1 VKLRYGVG
9 AVAIFAAALAA
20 CSSGGSSGGYT
31 PGGPTPIPKP
41 ATASTSAPLS
51 TTGTT
56 PVSLPAISNGSS
68 ATITL
73 PAVSGNATASV
84 TLQDTLPTGATHPQ
98 VVRRNPDDIGGGLV
112 TPLDYILISVSAPV
126 SLTSTPGFSFT
137 FESAPQT
144 TTYIAE
150 MDTSNAS
157 AGWNVVAGP
166 GTVSGNTVSFASQV
180 VAPPLTLEPGHTYV
194 FAIVATTS
202 PVTPAPPTIAPSTAA
217 SYTGSKT
224 VSYAYG
230 YDFDYPNPGPT
241 ATAPPTTLNYN
252 VSENLSVGNSKFPG
266 TSTAQLV
273 DEHIAETDSANV
285 STSSYTTDSWVSLAS
300 TNNSY
305 NELLYGQTVQ
315 EPSSA
320 NLPVLT
326 TLYNTPQIVD
336 ELPETNGASWSNNP
350 QSTVS
355 YSYASGDAG
364 TRTVANDG
372 TYTDVEQMG
381 PSSGGGTVTMT
392 ENADGS
398 GSITGPYYGDGFIQS
413 IAFSAPS
420 PAPSAT
426 PMLNVTL
433 TYSTFAQQC
442 CGYPAT
448 QTIPDYVWY
457 PYTSGQPLTFYNET
471 DSIKGNAALPA
482 SCKSSPYS
490 QVTDVKR
497 TIKTL
502 DTVVGDMDTTTM
514 DSYDFQGFPVC
525 LVTNDVLSYAYNEE
539 GTTPYT
545 IYIGTQLG
553 LMTVTTNESLVIQN
567 TPATSSTSS
576 ARVRTQEVAQ
586 AHAFVAALQGHVLT
600 SLARDR
606 AAHIRS
612 FIQALKQSRS
622 VRSATVHGG
631 HR

>member
-1 VKLRYGVG
+1 MKLRYGVG
-9 AVAIFAAALAA
+9 AVAVLAAALAA

-31 PGGPTPIPKP
+31 PAGPTPIPKP
-41 ATASTSAPLS
+41 ATASTSTPLS

-56 PVSLPAISNGSS
+56 PISLPAISNGST

-73 PAVSGNATASV
+73 PAVSGNATANI
-84 TLQDTLPTGATHPQ
+84 TLQDTLPTGATQPQ
-98 VVRRNPDDIGGGLV
+98 AVRRKPDSIGGGLV
-112 TPLDYILISVSAPV
+112 TPLDYVLISVSSAI

-137 FESAPQT
+137 FASAPQT

-166 GTVSGNTVSFASQV
+166 GTTNGNTVSFASQV
-180 VAPPLTLEPGHTYV
+180 IAPPLTLEPGHTYV
-194 FAIVATTS
+194 FALVATSS
-202 PVTPAPPTIAPSTAA
+202 PVTPAPPTIAPNTAA
-217 SYTGSKT
+217 SYAGSKS
-224 VSYAYG
+224 VSYMYG

-241 ATAPPTTLNYN
+241 ATAPPTMLNYN
-252 VSENLSVGNSKFPG
+252 VNTTVSVGSSKFPG

-273 DEHIAETDSANV
+273 DENIVETDSGNLSN
-285 STSSYTTDSWVSLAS
+285 STYTTDSWVSLAS
-300 TNNSY
+300 SNSSY

-315 EPSSA
+315 EPSSS
-320 NLPVLT
+320 NQPVLT

-355 YSYASGDAG
+355 YSYESGDKG

-372 TYTDVEQMG
+372 TYSDVEQMG
-381 PSSGGGTVTMT
+381 PSSGGGSVTMT

-442 CGYPAT
+442 CGYPAA
-448 QTIPDYVWY
+448 QVIPDYVWY
-457 PYTSGQPLTFYNET
+457 PYTQGQPLTFYKET
-471 DSIKGNAALPA
+471 DSVKSSATLPA

-490 QVTDVKR
+490 HVTDVNR
-497 TIKTL
+497 TITTL
-502 DTVVGDMDTTTM
+502 DTVVGDVDTTSM
-514 DSYDFQGFPVC
+514 DSYDFNGFPVC
-525 LVTNDVLSYAYNEE
+525 LVTNDVLNYAYNEE

-553 LMTVTTNESLVIQN
+553 LMTVTTNETLVIQN
-567 TPATSSTSS
+567 APQTSSSSS
-576 ARVRTQEVAQ
+576 ARVRTQMSAQ

-600 SLARDR
+600 SLASDR

-622 VRSATVHGG
+622 VRSATVYGG